1 MSKLIGKVSNDNKTF
16 FENSP
21 KRWTVISCKY
31 LSVVKALH
39 KKYHSQCIGP
49 RNIEVKSA
57 TAIAECVQNIKAFY
71 EPAQAISLLCA
82 LRNIL

>member
-1 MSKLIGKVSNDNKTF
+1 
-16 FENSP
+16 
-21 KRWTVISCKY
+21 
-31 LSVVKALH
+31 VVKASH
-39 KKYHSQCIGP
+39 IKYHSQCIGP